1 MTKVNKRVQ
10 VYYSGRVQGVGFRF
24 TAERLATDLGLGGWV
39 KNLADGRV
47 ELVGEG
53 TEQQLGRLL
62 TKIDQQLAGYIN
74 GKKLN
79 WLPANGEF
87 SDFKIRFY

>member
-1 MTKVNKRVQ
+1 MNKRLH

-47 ELVGEG
+47 ELICEG
-53 TEQQLGRLL
+53 KQERLEKVL
-62 TKIDQQLAGYIN
+62 AKIDH
-74 GKKLN
+74 
-79 WLPANGEF
+79 EF
-87 SDFKIRFY
+87 SDYIRQKDVSWMDGTGEFDNFQVRFF